1 MQHITITIDTFT
13 KVACMQIA
21 THLVEERDLL
31 VDKEG
36 VGNPDQFDVLCANL
50 KILTY

>member
-1 MQHITITIDTFT
+1 MHATYKYNNWHIH
-13 KVACMQIA
+13 KSCMQIA

-36 VGNPDQFDVLCANL
+36 VGNPD
-50 KILTY
+50 